1 VSSPAVEVERLFLAL
16 LPDDS
21 MRAMLDT
28 LINKLPLDD
37 ACRKIPIGSVHV
49 TLAFIGNFPVSQ
61 RSILCDRLSTVCT
74 DSFELVFDRLSFRQR
89 QQMLWLE
96 SVVPDALNELVV
108 QLKLIVAE
116 FGVAIDDRMF
126 CSHMTLVKKL
136 RRFSQKKMEFDPL
149 VWAVKDFTLVR
160 SKTLSTGAEYEPL
173 ETFHL

>member
-1 VSSPAVEVERLFLAL
+1 MSSPAAEVERLFLAL

-21 MRAMLDT
+21 MRARLT
-28 LINKLPLDD
+28 ALVNKLPMDD
-37 ACRKIPIGSVHV
+37 SCRKIPIGSVHV
-49 TLAFIGNFPVSQ
+49 TLVFIGNFPVSK

-74 DSFELVFDRLSFRQR
+74 GSFELVFDRLSFRQR

-96 SVVPDALNELVV
+96 SRVPDALNELVA
-108 QLKLIVAE
+108 QLKLIAAE

-136 RRFSQKKMEFDPL
+136 RRFSHEKIEFDPL

-160 SKTLSTGAEYEPL
+160 SKTLSTGAEYESL
-173 ETFHL
+173 ETFCL